1 MKILIINGANLDMTG
16 IREKELYGEKCLKS
30 IEKDLIEYVENKGC
44 MIECFQSNS
53 EGEIIDKLHS
63 ARENFDAVIINA
75 GAYSHYS
82 YAIRDALVSSEL
94 PAVEVHISN
103 VFKRE
108 EFRQKSVLAAVCT
121 GYISGLGVYG
131 YKAAIDY
138 FLSSVKA

>member
-131 YKAAIDY
+131 YKAAVDY

>member
-16 IREKELYGEKCLKS
+16 MREKALYGEKSLKS
-30 IEKDLIEYVENKGC
+30 IEESLIEYGKSKGC
-44 MIECFQSNS
+44 IIECFRSNS
-53 EGEIIDKLHS
+53 EGDIIDRLHLS
-63 ARENFDAVIINA
+63 RGNFDAVIINA

-108 EFRQKSVLAAVCT
+108 EFRQKSVLAAVCS
-121 GYISGLGVYG
+121 GYIAGLGVHG
-131 YKAAIDY
+131 YTAAIDY
-138 FLSSVKA
+138 FLNSVKA

>member
-16 IREKELYGEKCLKS
+16 IREKELYGEKCLDS
-30 IEKDLIEYVENKGC
+30 IEKDLIEYGESKGC

-131 YKAAIDY
+131 YKAAVDY

>member
-53 EGEIIDKLHS
+53 EGKIIDKLHS